1 MTLTDALHWRY
12 AAKRMNG
19 EQVPQETLER
29 IMDAARLAPSS
40 FGLHPW
46 SLVHVRSQDLRARLH
61 DDAAPQPQVIEGSDL
76 LVFAVHDR
84 DFKAQVDDYITHMAH
99 TREVDESSLDGFRNM
114 IKGVMD
120 QKGSH
125 EACLEWAARQ
135 AYIGMGVALSAAALE
150 EVDASPM
157 EGFYPAKLDEA
168 LGLQEK
174 GLKSV
179 VIMALGYRDTERDQ
193 GAGRAK
199 VRRDRDD
206 FVYTI
211 E

>member
-1 MTLTDALHWRY
+1 MSLTDALNWRY
-12 AAKRMNG
+12 AAKRLNG
-19 EQVPQETLER
+19 EQVPEETLER

-46 SLVHVRSQDLRARLH
+46 SLVHVRSQELRARLH
-61 DDAAPQPQVIEGSDL
+61 ENAAPQPQVIEGSDL

-84 DFKAQVDDYITHMAH
+84 DFKAQVDDHVTHMAT
-99 TREVDESSLDGFRNM
+99 TRGQDESSLDGFRNM
-114 IKGVMD
+114 VKGVMD

-150 EVDASPM
+150 KVDASPM
-157 EGFYPAKLDEA
+157 EGFYPDRLDEA
-168 LGLQEK
+168 LGLREK

-179 VIMALGYRDTERDQ
+179 VIMALGYRDPERDP
-193 GAGRAK
+193 GAGRAR

-206 FVYTI
+206 FVVTI

>member
-1 MTLTDALHWRY
+1 MSLTDALHWRY
-12 AAKRMNG
+12 AAKRLNG
-19 EQVPQETLER
+19 EQVPEETLER

-46 SLVHVRSQDLRARLH
+46 SLVHVRSPELRARLH
-61 DDAAPQPQVIEGSDL
+61 ETAAPQPQVLECSDL

-84 DFKAQVDDYITHMAH
+84 DFKAQVDDHVAHMAR

-114 IKGVMD
+114 IKAVMD
-120 QKGSH
+120 QKGTH

-150 EVDASPM
+150 KVDASPM
-157 EGFYPAKLDEA
+157 EGFYPETLDEA
-168 LGLQEK
+168 LGLRDK

-199 VRRDRDD
+199 VRRAGED
-206 FVYTI
+206 FVVRLP
-211 E
+211 

>member
-1 MTLTDALHWRY
+1 MSLNDALHWRY
-12 AAKRMNG
+12 AAKRLNG
-19 EQVPQETLER
+19 EQVPEETLER

-46 SLVHVRSQDLRARLH
+46 SLVHVRSQALRARLH
-61 DDAAPQPQVIEGSDL
+61 EEAIPQPQVIEGSDL

-84 DFKAQVDDYITHMAH
+84 DFKSQVDEHIANMAR
-99 TREVDESSLDGFRNM
+99 TRGQDERELDGFRNM
-114 IKGVMD
+114 VKGVMD

-150 EVDASPM
+150 KVDASPM
-157 EGFYPAKLDEA
+157 EGFYPDKLDEA
-168 LGLQEK
+168 LGLREK

-179 VIMALGYRDTERDQ
+179 VIMALGYRDSERDP
-193 GAGRAK
+193 GAERAK
-199 VRRDRDD
+199 VRRDRED
-206 FVYTI
+206 FVLTI

>member
-1 MTLTDALHWRY
+1 MSLTDALNWRY
-12 AAKRMNG
+12 AAKRLNG
-19 EQVPQETLER
+19 EPVPEAALER

-46 SLVHVRSQDLRARLH
+46 SLVHVKSPELRQRLH

-84 DFKAQVDDYITHMAH
+84 DFKAQVDDHVARMARV
-99 TREVDESSLDGFRNM
+99 REVDESELDGFRNM

-120 QKGSH
+120 KKGSH

-135 AYIGMGVALSAAALE
+135 AYIGMGTALSAAALE
-150 EVDASPM
+150 GVDASPM
-157 EGFYPAKLDEA
+157 EGFYPDRLDDA
-168 LGLQEK
+168 LGLSEK

-179 VIMALGYRDTERDQ
+179 VIMALGYRDVERDP
-193 GAGRAK
+193 GAGKAK
-199 VRRDRDD
+199 VRRDRDE
-206 FVYTI
+206 FIYTI